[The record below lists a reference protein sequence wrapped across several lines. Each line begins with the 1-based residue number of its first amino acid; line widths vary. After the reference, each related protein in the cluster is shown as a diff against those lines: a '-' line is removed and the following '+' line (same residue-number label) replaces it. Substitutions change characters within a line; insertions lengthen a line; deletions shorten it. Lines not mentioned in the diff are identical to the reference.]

1 MLTEIMAVSTVLVV
15 VLLSVVCGVV
25 VVGGWYLQSSLI
37 QLQLQ
42 VTEQHYHYQEQTKH
56 IEQLNK
62 QIVTHNNQISELNIV
77 IDILLNRNGKA
88 CIVHCMI
95 CYIIAI

>member
-1 MLTEIMAVSTVLVV
+1 MAVGTVLVV

-25 VVGGWYLQSSLI
+25 VVGGWYLW
-37 QLQLQ
+37 LQ
-42 VTEQHYHYQEQTKH
+42 VMEQHYHNQEQTKH

-77 IDILLNRNGKA
+77 IDVLLNRNGKV
-88 CIVHCMI
+88 CIVHYMI
-95 CYIIAI
+95 CYIIAIQ

>member
-1 MLTEIMAVSTVLVV
+1 M
-15 VLLSVVCGVV
+15 
-25 VVGGWYLQSSLI
+25 VVGGWYLQSLLI

-42 VTEQHYHYQEQTKH
+42 VMEQHYHNQEQTKH

-77 IDILLNRNGKA
+77 IDVLLNGKV
-88 CIVHCMI
+88 CI
-95 CYIIAI
+95 

>member
-1 MLTEIMAVSTVLVV
+1 MAVSTVLVGV
-15 VLLSVVCGVV
+15 VLTVVCCVV

-37 QLQLQ
+37 QLQIQ
-42 VTEQHYHYQEQTKH
+42 VTEQHYHNQEQTKH

-77 IDILLNRNGKA
+77 IDVLLSRKGKVW
-88 CIVHCMI
+88 IYQLLVYSETI
-95 CYIIAI
+95 